1 MEFKVGILFFLNLV
15 PSEVTKSTGS
25 YLLYNW
31 VFAFMIGL
39 REWFSQTDE
48 RNAPPR
54 IPVMVN
60 MSSASV
66 SSRKG
71 QKLHDFSV
79 NSTNR
84 NSVMMDEYSDEDEE
98 FQIAEAEQEVW
109 FRRVLF
115 FFPHILFKNE
125 LFIGVII
132 FFINTFRHTKMVLRT
147 IWRRQVNNYFFC
159 FILNYDPCL
168 SIWV

>member
-1 MEFKVGILFFLNLV
+1 MCLLSFLFI
-15 PSEVTKSTGS
+15 T
-25 YLLYNW
+25 
-31 VFAFMIGL
+31 GL

-71 QKLHDFSV
+71 QKFLDSSI

-84 NSVMMDEYSDEDEE
+84 NSVMLDEYSDEDEE
-98 FQIAEAEQEVW
+98 FQIAEAEQEV
-109 FRRVLF
+109 
-115 FFPHILFKNE
+115 
-125 LFIGVII
+125 
-132 FFINTFRHTKMVLRT
+132 
-147 IWRRQVNNYFFC
+147 
-159 FILNYDPCL
+159 
-168 SIWV
+168 